1 MSLFHF
7 IRPEWF
13 LAIFPLIVFYW
24 LLQRLQLQN
33 KSWQSFCDKNLL
45 PYLFEN
51 SEIKHK
57 KRPLFLLII
66 AGLLIITALA
76 GPIWEKRPQPVFKKQ
91 SALIIVLDLSRSMDS
106 TDIKPSRVARALH
119 KIEDILQQRTE
130 GQTALI
136 VYAAD
141 AFTVTPLTE
150 DTATISSQIKS
161 LNTAIMP
168 TQGSNTAKALEL
180 AHSLFKQTFQIKGHI
195 LLITDGV
202 DERAIKVTKSLLSPQ
217 YTLSVLGVGS
227 TDGAPIPLH
236 SGGFLK
242 DSSGAIVIPK
252 VNQTQLKKLALT
264 GSGSFRF
271 LATDDSDILHLLKPL
286 NASLDQNQTEATELN
301 TDTWFETG
309 PWLLLAL
316 LPLAAFAFR
325 KGYLFFIVLFILP
338 QPESAH
344 AFELN
349 QLWKNQN
356 QQAHELLLKD
366 NTGEAAK
373 LFSDTKWKAA
383 AQYKS
388 GQYKQALESYQQLDQ
403 SNPDNLYNLANTLAQ
418 LGQYDKALKNYNKLI
433 EENPNHSDAKYNR
446 DQIEKLQQ
454 QQQQQKQ
461 DNKNNKDDKNDS
473 SKEKKDD
480 DSDKKSDDS
489 GSSDDSKSDNDKLD
503 SDNKNSDSE
512 KSDKNTPDKNKEEP
526 EEKTKQQEQS
536 EEKNNK
542 DNAQDS
548 FQNDELSK
556 EQQQA
561 NEQWLRR
568 IPDDPG
574 GLLRRKFKYQ
584 SQQRQNSNSGDQ
596 QW

>member
-13 LAIFPLIVFYW
+13 LAIFPLIIFYW

-33 KSWQSFCDKNLL
+33 KSWQSFCDKKLL
-45 PYLFEN
+45 PYLFE
-51 SEIKHK
+51 SSDIKQK
-57 KRPLFLLII
+57 KRPLFLFML
-66 AGLLIITALA
+66 AGLLAITALA
-76 GPIWEKRPQPVFKKQ
+76 GPTWEKRPQPVFKKQ
-91 SALIIVLDLSRSMDS
+91 SALIIVLDLSRSMDA
-106 TDIKPSRVARALH
+106 TDIKPSRVTRALH

-161 LNTAIMP
+161 LNTEIMP
-168 TQGSNTAKALEL
+168 TQGSNTSKALEL
-180 AHSLFKQTFQIKGHI
+180 AHSLFKQTSQIKGHI
-195 LLITDGV
+195 LLITDGINK
-202 DERAIKVTKSLLSPQ
+202 EAIKVTESLLSPQ
-217 YTLSVLGVGS
+217 YSLSVLGVGS
-227 TDGAPIPLH
+227 TDGAPIPLS

-242 DSSGAIVIPK
+242 DNNGAIVIPK
-252 VNQTQLKKLALT
+252 VNQGQLKKLALT

-271 LATDDSDILHLLKPL
+271 LTTDDSDILHLLKPL
-286 NASLDQNQTEATELN
+286 NTGLDQNQTETTELN

-325 KGYLFFIVLFILP
+325 KGYLFFIVFFILP
-338 QPESAH
+338 LPEPAH

-356 QQAHELLLKD
+356 QQAHELLQKD
-366 NTGEAAK
+366 NAGEAAK

-388 GQYKQALESYQQLDQ
+388 GQYQKALESYRQLDQ
-403 SNPDNLYNLANTLAQ
+403 SNPDILYNLANTQAQ
-418 LGQYDKALKNYNKLI
+418 LGQYDKALENYNKLI
-433 EENPNHSDAKYNR
+433 EQNPDHSDAKYNR
-446 DQIEKLQQ
+446 DQIENL
-454 QQQQQKQ
+454 QQQKQ
-461 DNKNNKDDKNDS
+461 DNKNSKDKSSKDKKND
-473 SKEKKDD
+473 E
-480 DSDKKSDDS
+480 SDKKSDN
-489 GSSDDSKSDNDKLD
+489 GQSSDDNKSDNDKKD
-503 SDNKNSDSE
+503 AEQKNSDSKE
-512 KSDKNTPDKNKEEP
+512 SDNKSSDKNKEKSQEDA
-526 EEKTKQQEQS
+526 KQQES
-536 EEKNNK
+536 SNDKKNK
-542 DNAQDS
+542 DKAQEPLQD
-548 FQNDELSK
+548 NEISK

-584 SQQRQNSNSGDQ
+584 SQQRQNSNSGEQ

>member
-33 KSWQSFCDKNLL
+33 KSWQSFCDKKLL
-45 PYLFEN
+45 PYLFE
-51 SEIKHK
+51 SSDIKQK
-57 KRPLFLLII
+57 KRPLFLFMI
-66 AGLLIITALA
+66 AGLLTITALA
-76 GPIWEKRPQPVFKKQ
+76 GPTWEKRPQPVFKKQ
-91 SALIIVLDLSRSMDS
+91 SALIIVLDLSRSMDA
-106 TDIKPSRVARALH
+106 TDIKPSRVTRALH

-168 TQGSNTAKALEL
+168 AQGSNTSKALEL
-180 AHSLFKQTFQIKGHI
+180 AHSLFKQTSQIKGHI
-195 LLITDGV
+195 LLITDGIN
-202 DERAIKVTKSLLSPQ
+202 ENAIKVTESLLSPQ

-227 TDGAPIPLH
+227 TDGAPIPLS
-236 SGGFLK
+236 SGVFLK

-252 VNQTQLKKLALT
+252 VNQSQLKKLAST
-264 GSGSFRF
+264 ASGSFRF
-271 LATDDSDILHLLKPL
+271 LTTDDSDILHLLKPL
-286 NASLDQNQTEATELN
+286 NSGLDQNQTESTELN

-325 KGYLFFIVLFILP
+325 KGYLFFIVFFILP

-356 QQAHELLLKD
+356 QQARELFQK
-366 NTGEAAK
+366 NNAGEAAK
-373 LFSDTKWKAA
+373 LFSDKKWKAA

-388 GQYKQALESYQQLDQ
+388 GQYKKALESYQQLDQ
-403 SNPDNLYNLANTLAQ
+403 SNPDILYNLANTQAQ
-418 LGQYDKALKNYNKLI
+418 LGQYDKALENYNKLI
-433 EENPNHSDAKYNR
+433 EENPNHGDAKHNR
-446 DQIEKLQQ
+446 DQVEKLQQ
-454 QQQQQKQ
+454 KQ
-461 DNKNNKDDKNDS
+461 DKEDSKDSSSKDNKDDA
-473 SKEKKDD
+473 
-480 DSDKKSDDS
+480 SDKKSDE
-489 GSSDDSKSDNDKLD
+489 GQSSDDNKSDSDKKD
-503 SDNKNSDSE
+503 SEQKSSDSKESDNKSS
-512 KSDKNTPDKNKEEP
+512 DKNKEKSQEDA
-526 EEKTKQQEQS
+526 KQQEPS
-536 EEKNNK
+536 SDKKNK
-542 DNAQDS
+542 DNAQESIQD
-548 FQNDELSK
+548 NELSK

-584 SQQRQNSNSGDQ
+584 SQQRQNSNSGEQ

>member
-33 KSWQSFCDKNLL
+33 KSWQSFCDKKLL
-45 PYLFEN
+45 PYLFE
-51 SEIKHK
+51 SSDIKQK
-57 KRPLFLLII
+57 KRPLFLFMI
-66 AGLLIITALA
+66 AGLLTITALA
-76 GPIWEKRPQPVFKKQ
+76 GPTWEKRPQPVFKKQ
-91 SALIIVLDLSRSMDS
+91 SALIIVLDLSRSMDA
-106 TDIKPSRVARALH
+106 TDIKPSRVTRALH

-168 TQGSNTAKALEL
+168 AQGSNTSKALEL
-180 AHSLFKQTFQIKGHI
+180 AHSLFKQTSQIKGHI
-195 LLITDGV
+195 LLITDGIN
-202 DERAIKVTKSLLSPQ
+202 ENAIKVTESLLSPQ

-227 TDGAPIPLH
+227 TDGAPIPLS
-236 SGGFLK
+236 SGVFLK

-252 VNQTQLKKLALT
+252 VNQSQLKKLAST
-264 GSGSFRF
+264 ASGSFRF
-271 LATDDSDILHLLKPL
+271 LTTDDSDILHLLKPL
-286 NASLDQNQTEATELN
+286 NSGLDQNQTESTELN
-301 TDTWFETG
+301 TDTWFEAG

-325 KGYLFFIVLFILP
+325 KGYLFFIVFFILP

-356 QQAHELLLKD
+356 QQARELFQK
-366 NTGEAAK
+366 NNAGEAAK
-373 LFSDTKWKAA
+373 LFSDKKWKAA

-388 GQYKQALESYQQLDQ
+388 GQYKKALESYQQLDQ
-403 SNPDNLYNLANTLAQ
+403 SNPDILYNLANTQAQ
-418 LGQYDKALKNYNKLI
+418 LGQYDKALENYNKLI
-433 EENPNHSDAKYNR
+433 EENPNHGDAKHNR
-446 DQIEKLQQ
+446 DQVEKLQQ
-454 QQQQQKQ
+454 KQ
-461 DNKNNKDDKNDS
+461 DKEDSKDSSSKDNKDDA
-473 SKEKKDD
+473 
-480 DSDKKSDDS
+480 SDKKSDE
-489 GSSDDSKSDNDKLD
+489 GQSSDDNKSDSDKKD
-503 SDNKNSDSE
+503 SEQKSSDSKESDNKSS
-512 KSDKNTPDKNKEEP
+512 DKNKEKSQEDA
-526 EEKTKQQEQS
+526 KQQEPS
-536 EEKNNK
+536 SDKKNK
-542 DNAQDS
+542 DNAQESIQD
-548 FQNDELSK
+548 NELSK

-584 SQQRQNSNSGDQ
+584 SQQRQNSNSGEQ

>member
-13 LAIFPLIVFYW
+13 LAIFPLIAFYW

-33 KSWQSFCDKNLL
+33 KSWQNFCDKKLL

-51 SEIKHK
+51 SDIKQK

-76 GPIWEKRPQPVFKKQ
+76 GPTWEKRPQPVFKKQ
-91 SALIIVLDLSRSMDS
+91 SALIIILDLSRSMDA

-119 KIEDILQQRTE
+119 KIEDILKQRTE

-168 TQGSNTAKALEL
+168 TQGSNTSKALEL
-180 AHSLFKQTFQIKGHI
+180 AYSLFKQTSQIKGHI

-202 DERAIKVTKSLLSPQ
+202 NENSIKVTQSLLSPQ

-242 DSSGAIVIPK
+242 DNSGAIVIPK
-252 VNQTQLKKLALT
+252 VNQSQLKELALA

-286 NASLDQNQTEATELN
+286 NARSDQNQTETTELN
-301 TDTWFETG
+301 TDTWYETG

-316 LPLAAFAFR
+316 LPIAAFAFR

-338 QPESAH
+338 QSESAH
-344 AFELN
+344 AFELD
-349 QLWKNQN
+349 QLWKNKD
-356 QQAHELLLKD
+356 QQAHELLQK
-366 NTGEAAK
+366 NNAGEAAK

-388 GQYKQALESYQQLDQ
+388 GQYKKALESYQQLDP
-403 SNPDNLYNLANTLAQ
+403 SNPVNLYNLANTQAQ

-433 EENPNHSDAKYNR
+433 ETNPNHSDAKHNR
-446 DQIEKLQQ
+446 DQVEELQQ
-454 QQQQQKQ
+454 QQKKEK
-461 DNKNNKDDKNDS
+461 KNNKDDKNGS
-473 SKEKKDD
+473 SNEKKDGT
-480 DSDKKSDDS
+480 SDTKSDNS
-489 GSSDDSKSDNDKLD
+489 ESSDDNKSDKDK
-503 SDNKNSDSE
+503 KDSE
-512 KSDKNTPDKNKEEP
+512 KKSSDSKESDTNSSDKNKEKSQENT
-526 EEKTKQQEQS
+526 EQQEPS
-536 EEKNNK
+536 EDKNNK
-542 DNAQDS
+542 DKPQDPLHES
-548 FQNDELSK
+548 ELSK